1 MIASKNTYNSTN
13 ILVSPTSRITMIKF
27 KTVKLKNFLSVGDN
41 PLAIYLDKS
50 PTTLVSGKN
59 GTGKTSIMT
68 DSICFALFGKAFR
81 NIKKQKLINSIN
93 QKDSVIELEFISG
106 SDAYKIIRGQKP
118 NLFEIYVNGNKLHEN
133 ASVADSQ
140 SYLENHVLKF
150 DYNVFSRL
158 VVMSS
163 MNYVPFLHLAPHERR
178 KFVESILNLSVFSE
192 MANIHKQNLAVLKD
206 KLKSVDT
213 EISTL
218 ESLIQTKNDFAAYIK
233 NTANNKDRKDKFQQ
247 NVSNIERIREDL
259 DSLRASL
266 EDSDMKP
273 MLASLK
279 ESQNTSR
286 LNLSALEKSLHT
298 NKLLRSEHAKKLAFI
313 RDNCSCDKCQQT
325 ISEAHKTTMI
335 ADLEQE
341 IAKYDNEIST
351 VTDEFN
357 DTTTKLSQI
366 IADIKK
372 HEECIS
378 VIEKQKLIKETELKQ
393 ILAASKELMSKIA
406 ESSNDSDMQKLRAEI
421 ETLTDTLTTAQNN
434 YEKLKLKNKISN
446 IASDLLKD
454 DGIKAEII
462 KQYIPVLVKY
472 TNHYLSKMQLPLQF
486 SMDELFNEQI
496 ITRYADEFEYNSLSA
511 GERARVDIAL
521 NLAWIKTAK
530 IKGGINTNLL
540 VLDEIADNALDQTGS
555 LAMFDII
562 ANELG
567 NEGMNVFI
575 ISHKANLEENV
586 RSILSLEKVNGFTKI
601 V

>member
-1 MIASKNTYNSTN
+1 MIVSRNICNSTN
-13 ILVSPTSRITMIKF
+13 ILVQSEITMIKF

-41 PLAIYLDKS
+41 PLTIYLDKS

-81 NIKKQKLINSIN
+81 NIKKQKLINTIN
-93 QKDSVIELEFISG
+93 QKDSVIELEFVSG

-133 ASVADSQ
+133 ASVADTQ
-140 SYLENHVLKF
+140 SYLENHILKF
-150 DYNVFSRL
+150 DYNVFSRV

-163 MNYVPFLHLAPHERR
+163 MNYVPFLHLSPHERR

-192 MANIHKQNLAVLKD
+192 MANIHKQNMALLKD
-206 KLKSVDT
+206 KLRSIDT
-213 EISTL
+213 EINSL
-218 ESLIQTKNDFAAYIK
+218 ENLIQSKNEFAAYIK
-233 NTANNKDRKDKFQQ
+233 NNASNQDIKDKFQQ
-247 NVSNIERIREDL
+247 NVASIERIKGDL
-259 DSLRASL
+259 EHIRASL
-266 EDSDMKP
+266 EDSDMKHT
-273 MLASLK
+273 LDGLK
-279 ESQNTSR
+279 ASQNATR
-286 LNLSALEKSLHT
+286 LNLSALEKGLHT
-298 NKLLRSEHAKKLAFI
+298 NKLLKAEIVKKVDFI

-325 ISEAHKTTMI
+325 ISEQYKATMI
-335 ADLEQE
+335 ADLEYEMSKYDTE
-341 IAKYDNEIST
+341 IATLS
-351 VTDEFN
+351 DEYN
-357 DTTTKLSQI
+357 TTSVELTKI
-366 IADIKK
+366 VADIKS
-372 HEECIS
+372 HEETLS
-378 VIEKQKLIKETELKQ
+378 AIEKQKLIKETELKQ
-393 ILAASKELMSKIA
+393 LLSASKELMVKISDIA
-406 ESSNDSDMQKLRAEI
+406 NDSNIQKIRTEI
-421 ETLTDTLTTAQNN
+421 EELTNKLTDAQTS

-446 IASDLLKD
+446 IAADLLKD
-454 DGIKAEII
+454 DGIKSEII

-562 ANELG
+562 TNELG

-575 ISHKANLEENV
+575 ISHKTNLEENV

>member
-1 MIASKNTYNSTN
+1 
-13 ILVSPTSRITMIKF
+13 MIKF

-41 PLAIYLDKS
+41 PLTIYLDKS

-81 NIKKQKLINSIN
+81 NIKKQKLINTIN
-93 QKDSVIELEFISG
+93 QKDSVIELEFVSG

-133 ASVADSQ
+133 ASVADTQ
-140 SYLENHVLKF
+140 SYLENHILKF
-150 DYNVFSRL
+150 DYNVFSRV

-163 MNYVPFLHLAPHERR
+163 MNYVPFLHLSPHERR

-192 MANIHKQNLAVLKD
+192 MANIHKQNMALLKD
-206 KLKSVDT
+206 KLRSIDT
-213 EISTL
+213 EINSL
-218 ESLIQTKNDFAAYIK
+218 ENLIQSKNEFAAYIK
-233 NTANNKDRKDKFQQ
+233 NNASNQDIKDKFQQ
-247 NVSNIERIREDL
+247 NVASIERIKGDL
-259 DSLRASL
+259 EHIRASL
-266 EDSDMKP
+266 EDSDMKHT
-273 MLASLK
+273 LDGLK
-279 ESQNTSR
+279 ASQNATR
-286 LNLSALEKSLHT
+286 LNLSALEKGLHT
-298 NKLLRSEHAKKLAFI
+298 NKLLKAEIVKKVDFI

-325 ISEAHKTTMI
+325 ISEQYKATMI
-335 ADLEQE
+335 ADLEYEMSKYDTE
-341 IAKYDNEIST
+341 IATLS
-351 VTDEFN
+351 DEYN
-357 DTTTKLSQI
+357 TTSVELTKI
-366 IADIKK
+366 VADIKS
-372 HEECIS
+372 HEETLS
-378 VIEKQKLIKETELKQ
+378 AIEKQKLIKETELKQ
-393 ILAASKELMSKIA
+393 LLSASKELMVKISDIA
-406 ESSNDSDMQKLRAEI
+406 NDSNIQKIRTEI
-421 ETLTDTLTTAQNN
+421 EELTNKLTDAQTS

-446 IASDLLKD
+446 IAADLLKD
-454 DGIKAEII
+454 DGIKSEII

-562 ANELG
+562 TNELG

-575 ISHKANLEENV
+575 ISHKTNLEENV

>member
-1 MIASKNTYNSTN
+1 MIVSRNICNSTN
-13 ILVSPTSRITMIKF
+13 ILVQSEITMIKF

-41 PLAIYLDKS
+41 PLTIYLDKS

-81 NIKKQKLINSIN
+81 NIKKQKLINTIN
-93 QKDSVIELEFISG
+93 QKDSVIELEFVSG

-133 ASVADSQ
+133 ASVADTQ
-140 SYLENHVLKF
+140 SYLENHILKF
-150 DYNVFSRL
+150 DYNVFSRV

-163 MNYVPFLHLAPHERR
+163 MNYVPFLHLSPHERR

-192 MANIHKQNLAVLKD
+192 MANIHKQNMALLKD
-206 KLKSVDT
+206 KLRSIDT
-213 EISTL
+213 EINSL
-218 ESLIQTKNDFAAYIK
+218 ENLIQSKNEFAAYIK
-233 NTANNKDRKDKFQQ
+233 NNASNQDIKDKFQQ
-247 NVSNIERIREDL
+247 NVASIERIKGDL
-259 DSLRASL
+259 EHIRASL
-266 EDSDMKP
+266 EDSDMKHT
-273 MLASLK
+273 LDGLK
-279 ESQNTSR
+279 ASQNATR
-286 LNLSALEKSLHT
+286 LNLSALEKGLHT
-298 NKLLRSEHAKKLAFI
+298 NKLLKAEIVKKVDFI

-325 ISEAHKTTMI
+325 ISEQYKATMI
-335 ADLEQE
+335 ADLEYEMSKYDTE
-341 IAKYDNEIST
+341 IATLS
-351 VTDEFN
+351 DEYN
-357 DTTTKLSQI
+357 TTSVELTKI
-366 IADIKK
+366 VADIKS
-372 HEECIS
+372 HEETLS
-378 VIEKQKLIKETELKQ
+378 AIEKQKLIKETELKQ
-393 ILAASKELMSKIA
+393 LLSASKELMVKISDIA
-406 ESSNDSDMQKLRAEI
+406 NDSNIQKIRTEI
-421 ETLTDTLTTAQNN
+421 EELTNKLTDAQTS

-446 IASDLLKD
+446 IAADLLKD
-454 DGIKAEII
+454 DGIKSEII

-575 ISHKANLEENV
+575 ISHKTNLEENV

>member
-1 MIASKNTYNSTN
+1 MIVSRNICNSTN
-13 ILVSPTSRITMIKF
+13 ILVQSEITMIKF

-41 PLAIYLDKS
+41 PLTIYLDKS

-81 NIKKQKLINSIN
+81 NIKKQKLINTIN
-93 QKDSVIELEFISG
+93 QKDSVIELEFVSG

-133 ASVADSQ
+133 ASVADTQ
-140 SYLENHVLKF
+140 SYLENHILKF
-150 DYNVFSRL
+150 DYNVFSRV

-163 MNYVPFLHLAPHERR
+163 MNYVPFLHLSPHERR

-192 MANIHKQNLAVLKD
+192 MANIHKQNMALLKD
-206 KLKSVDT
+206 KLRSIDT
-213 EISTL
+213 EINSL
-218 ESLIQTKNDFAAYIK
+218 ENLIQSKNEFAAYIK
-233 NTANNKDRKDKFQQ
+233 NNASNQDIKDKFQQ
-247 NVSNIERIREDL
+247 NVASIERIKGDL
-259 DSLRASL
+259 EYIRASL
-266 EDSDMKP
+266 EDSDMKHT
-273 MLASLK
+273 LDGLK
-279 ESQNTSR
+279 ASQNATR
-286 LNLSALEKSLHT
+286 LNLSALEKGLHT
-298 NKLLRSEHAKKLAFI
+298 NKLLKAEIVKKVDFI

-325 ISEAHKTTMI
+325 ISEQYKATMI
-335 ADLEQE
+335 ADLEYEMSKYDTE
-341 IAKYDNEIST
+341 IATLS
-351 VTDEFN
+351 DEYN
-357 DTTTKLSQI
+357 TTSVELTKI
-366 IADIKK
+366 VADIKS
-372 HEECIS
+372 HEETLS
-378 VIEKQKLIKETELKQ
+378 AIEKQKLIKETELKQ
-393 ILAASKELMSKIA
+393 LLSASKELMVKISDIA
-406 ESSNDSDMQKLRAEI
+406 NDSNIQKIRTEI
-421 ETLTDTLTTAQNN
+421 EELTNKLTDAQTS

-446 IASDLLKD
+446 IAADLLKD
-454 DGIKAEII
+454 DGIKSEII

-562 ANELG
+562 TNELG

-575 ISHKANLEENV
+575 ISHKTNLEENV

>member
-1 MIASKNTYNSTN
+1 MIVSRNICNSTN
-13 ILVSPTSRITMIKF
+13 ILVQSEITMIKF

-41 PLAIYLDKS
+41 PLTIYLDKS

-81 NIKKQKLINSIN
+81 NIKKQKLINTIN
-93 QKDSVIELEFISG
+93 QKDSVIELEFVSG

-133 ASVADSQ
+133 ASVADTQ
-140 SYLENHVLKF
+140 SYLENHILKF
-150 DYNVFSRL
+150 DYNVFSRV

-163 MNYVPFLHLAPHERR
+163 MNYVPFLHLSPHERR

-192 MANIHKQNLAVLKD
+192 MANIHKQNMALLKD
-206 KLKSVDT
+206 KLRSIDT
-213 EISTL
+213 EINSL
-218 ESLIQTKNDFAAYIK
+218 ENLIQSKNEFAAYIK
-233 NTANNKDRKDKFQQ
+233 NNASNQDIKDKFQQ
-247 NVSNIERIREDL
+247 NVASIERIKGDL
-259 DSLRASL
+259 EHIRASL
-266 EDSDMKP
+266 EDSDMKHT
-273 MLASLK
+273 LDGLK
-279 ESQNTSR
+279 ASQNATR
-286 LNLSALEKSLHT
+286 LNLSALEKGLHT
-298 NKLLRSEHAKKLAFI
+298 NKLLKAEIVKKVDFI

-325 ISEAHKTTMI
+325 ISEQYKATMI
-335 ADLEQE
+335 ADLEYE
-341 IAKYDNEIST
+341 MSKYDTETATLSDAYN
-351 VTDEFN
+351 
-357 DTTTKLSQI
+357 TTSVELTKI
-366 IADIKK
+366 VADIKS
-372 HEECIS
+372 HEETLS
-378 VIEKQKLIKETELKQ
+378 AIEKQKLIKETELKQ
-393 ILAASKELMSKIA
+393 LLSASKELMVKISDIA
-406 ESSNDSDMQKLRAEI
+406 NDSNIQKIRTEI
-421 ETLTDTLTTAQNN
+421 EELTNKLTDAQTS

-446 IASDLLKD
+446 IAADLLKD
-454 DGIKAEII
+454 DGIKSEII

-562 ANELG
+562 TNELG

-575 ISHKANLEENV
+575 ISHKTNLEENV

>member
-1 MIASKNTYNSTN
+1 
-13 ILVSPTSRITMIKF
+13 MIKF

-41 PLAIYLDKS
+41 PLTIYLDKS

-81 NIKKQKLINSIN
+81 NIKKQKLINTIN
-93 QKDSVIELEFISG
+93 QKDSVIELEFVSG

-133 ASVADSQ
+133 ASVADTQ
-140 SYLENHVLKF
+140 SYLENHILKF
-150 DYNVFSRL
+150 DYNVFSRV

-163 MNYVPFLHLAPHERR
+163 MNYVPFLHLSPHERR

-192 MANIHKQNLAVLKD
+192 MANIHKQNMALLKD
-206 KLKSVDT
+206 KLSSIDT
-213 EISTL
+213 EINSL
-218 ESLIQTKNDFAAYIK
+218 ENLIQSKNEFAAYIK
-233 NTANNKDRKDKFQQ
+233 NNASNQDIKDKFQQ
-247 NVSNIERIREDL
+247 NVASIERIKGDL
-259 DSLRASL
+259 EHIRASL
-266 EDSDMKP
+266 EDSDMKHT
-273 MLASLK
+273 LDGLK
-279 ESQNTSR
+279 ASQNATR
-286 LNLSALEKSLHT
+286 LNLSALEKGLHT
-298 NKLLRSEHAKKLAFI
+298 NKLLKAEIVKKVDFI

-325 ISEAHKTTMI
+325 ISEQYKATMI
-335 ADLEQE
+335 ADLEYEMSKYDTE
-341 IAKYDNEIST
+341 IATLS
-351 VTDEFN
+351 DEYN
-357 DTTTKLSQI
+357 TTSVELTKI
-366 IADIKK
+366 VADIKS
-372 HEECIS
+372 HEETLS
-378 VIEKQKLIKETELKQ
+378 AIEKQKLIKETELKQ
-393 ILAASKELMSKIA
+393 LLSASKELMVKISDIA
-406 ESSNDSDMQKLRAEI
+406 NDSNIQKIRTEI
-421 ETLTDTLTTAQNN
+421 EELTNKLTDAQTS

-446 IASDLLKD
+446 IAADLLKD
-454 DGIKAEII
+454 DGIKSEII

-562 ANELG
+562 TNELG

-575 ISHKANLEENV
+575 ISHKTNLEENV